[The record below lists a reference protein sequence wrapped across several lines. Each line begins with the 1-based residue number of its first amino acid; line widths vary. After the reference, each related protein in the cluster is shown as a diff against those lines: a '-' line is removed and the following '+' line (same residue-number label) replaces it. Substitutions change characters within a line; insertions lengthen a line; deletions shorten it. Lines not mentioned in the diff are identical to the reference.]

1 MEVTIIVAIIGL
13 VGTLFGSIVG
23 AYSGSSK
30 AIADLRLDVKAIQ
43 TEMNTLSKRVDK
55 HNNFAERM
63 PVLEEKLAVY
73 RCKKDFLEQ
82 ELLRA
87 REKKVI
93 ETNKKR
99 LKETIKCV
107 KRLDRML
114 NEVKPKIEESKSIL
128 VKIG

>member
-43 TEMNTLSKRVDK
+43 TEMKTLSKRVDK

-63 PVLEEKLAVY
+63 PVVEEKLTVAY
-73 RCKKDFLEQ
+73 HRIDDLEKQ
-82 ELLRA
+82 
-87 REKKVI
+87 V
-93 ETNKKR
+93 NK
-99 LKETIKCV
+99 
-107 KRLDRML
+107 
-114 NEVKPKIEESKSIL
+114 
-128 VKIG
+128 